1 MGAGVTRIISGSA
14 RGRRLAVP
22 PGTSTRPTSDRAREA
37 LFSTVESLLRSF
49 AGARVLDLY
58 AGSGAVGLEA
68 LSRGADHA
76 LLVESDASAARTIR
90 DNAALTGLVGAEV
103 RAERV
108 ERLVAGGA
116 PAAPYD
122 VVFLDPPYDVADD
135 AVGVVISDL
144 LDGGWL
150 AERALVV
157 VERASRGGPWRW
169 PGGVEA
175 DRSRRYGEA
184 TLWYGR
190 AAPQATGAGEP
201 LKDVRHEGVSIHDP
215 TSER

>member
-1 MGAGVTRIISGSA
+1 LI
-14 RGRRLAVP
+14 
-22 PGTSTRPTSDRAREA
+22 
-37 LFSTVESLLRSF
+37 RSF

-76 LLVESDASAARTIR
+76 LLVESDAGAARTIR
-90 DNAALTGLVGAEV
+90 DNATKTDLVGAEV

-116 PAAPYD
+116 PSSPYH
-122 VVFLDPPYDVADD
+122 VVFLDPPYDVDDD
-135 AVGVVISDL
+135 AVRVVISDL
-144 LDGGWL
+144 LGVGWL

-157 VERASRGGPWRW
+157 VERASRGEAWSW
-169 PGGVEA
+169 PAGLAG

-190 AAPQATGAGEP
+190 AAQQQPAQGAIG
-201 LKDVRHEGVSIHDP
+201 DP
-215 TSER
+215 ESER